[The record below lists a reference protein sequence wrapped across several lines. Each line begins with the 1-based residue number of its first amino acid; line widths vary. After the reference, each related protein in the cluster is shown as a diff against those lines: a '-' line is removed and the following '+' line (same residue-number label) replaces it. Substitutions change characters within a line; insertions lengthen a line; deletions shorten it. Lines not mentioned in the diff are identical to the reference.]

1 MVFKKSNETMN
12 ALQKSCM
19 LRQRWEL
26 IKENE
31 RVRKKERKHA
41 LDQESDQDNDQEQ
54 KEVFRLKNII
64 NFTLICRLDQI
75 LYI

>member
-19 LRQRWEL
+19 LRQRWEF
-26 IKENE
+26 IKEKE

-41 LDQESDQDNDQEQ
+41 LDQESDKQRSRT
-54 KEVFRLKNII
+54 KGSF
-64 NFTLICRLDQI
+64 
-75 LYI
+75 

>member
-19 LRQRWEL
+19 LRQRWEF
-26 IKENE
+26 IKEKE

-41 LDQESDQDNDQEQ
+41 LDQESD
-54 KEVFRLKNII
+54 KATIKNKRK
-64 NFTLICRLDQI
+64 FLDKKIKI
-75 LYI
+75 LSILL